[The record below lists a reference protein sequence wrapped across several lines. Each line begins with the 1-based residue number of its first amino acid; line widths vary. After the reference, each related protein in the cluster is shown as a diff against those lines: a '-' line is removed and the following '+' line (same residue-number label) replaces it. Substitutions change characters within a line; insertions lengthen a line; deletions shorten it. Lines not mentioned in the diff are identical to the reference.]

1 MKDGLSSQ
9 IGLRPIPHFGPIL
22 AAKLPRSHVEV
33 GLEDGAERFLVLE
46 PASACDVSITSA
58 TRRRDP
64 ASTRFGLPAIGDP
77 LSTFQIRSPIMTVA
91 VQFLQ

>member
-1 MKDGLSSQ
+1 LNTRFRFLPTRRGEAVV
-9 IGLRPIPHFGPIL
+9 
-22 AAKLPRSHVEV
+22 AAKSAGRRAES
-33 GLEDGAERFLVLE
+33 GLEDGAERLLVLE
-46 PASACDVSITSA
+46 PTPACDVSITSA
-58 TRRRDP
+58 ARRRDP